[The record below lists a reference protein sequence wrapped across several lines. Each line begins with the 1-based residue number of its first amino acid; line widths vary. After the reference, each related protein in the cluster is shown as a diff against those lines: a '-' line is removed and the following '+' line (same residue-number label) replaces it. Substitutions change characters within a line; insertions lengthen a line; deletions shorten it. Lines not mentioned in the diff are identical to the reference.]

1 MPPPSRIALCMLL
14 LSGATVLCAQ
24 QPRPADLAVT
34 YVSQRSLRS
43 NTGQNFWMEGGS
55 AELGFNLWHGL
66 GPAADFTG
74 SHTSSIGSSGVPLV
88 LTTATFG
95 PRYRW
100 RAARR
105 VSIYGQ
111 ALFGVASGSSSVFP
125 TPSGTESSARSF
137 ALQLSGGI
145 DYRLSRHFAVRAI
158 DLGYL
163 HSALPNGNNNVQNNL
178 RLGAGAVFRF

>member
-14 LSGATVLCAQ
+14 LTGATALRAQ
-24 QPRPADLAVT
+24 QPRSADLALT
-34 YVSQRSLRS
+34 YISQRSLRANS
-43 NTGQNFWMEGGS
+43 GQNFWMEGGS
-55 AELGFNLWHGL
+55 AELGFNLWRGW

-74 SHTSSIGSSGVPLV
+74 SYTSSIGSSGVPLV

-100 RAARR
+100 HAAKR
-105 VSIYGQ
+105 VSAYGQ
-111 ALFGVASGSSSVFP
+111 ALFGVASGSNSVFP

-137 ALQLSGGI
+137 ALQLSGGM
-145 DYRLSRHFAVRAI
+145 DCRLSEHIAVRVI

-163 HSALPNGNNNVQNNL
+163 HTALSNGNNNVQNIL
-178 RLGAGAVFRF
+178 RLGTGAVFRF